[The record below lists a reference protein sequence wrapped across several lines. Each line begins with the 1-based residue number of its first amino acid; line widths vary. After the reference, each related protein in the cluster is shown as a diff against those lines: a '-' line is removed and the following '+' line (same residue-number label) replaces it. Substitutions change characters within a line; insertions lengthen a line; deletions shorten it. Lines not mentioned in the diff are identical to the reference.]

1 MRSNIYMYVP
11 IRKQINIM
19 SIKGGLYFVV
29 VLMGLTETKLGLN
42 MLILSFQI

>member
-1 MRSNIYMYVP
+1 MP

-29 VLMGLTETKLGLN
+29 VLMGLTQTKL
-42 MLILSFQI
+42 S